1 MKDIRVISAKIVL
14 KVGTIAPIRGVLPA
28 CVLAVG
34 EKLDKTTEVF
44 YNDLPV
50 DEFFAQSPTR
60 LIVKIPATA
69 VGKPFVSLR
78 VLSDASVVRRDSE
91 VSLKLNNPLR
101 TVSGMDRLIQ
111 NWIMTFMTTPGSDV
125 FDKSSGGGALAII
138 GRTTDRDGRSASADL
153 TMAIDRTRTELIKKQ
168 TYSNRVPSSEKLL
181 SCELGDVVFDP
192 YSGKLQAR
200 VFLRNMVG
208 DSAEVSLGK

>member
-1 MKDIRVISAKIVL
+1 MKDIRVVSAKISL
-14 KVGTIAPIRGVLPA
+14 KITGMAPIRGVLPA
-28 CVLAVG
+28 SVIAFG
-34 EKLDKTTEVF
+34 ESLDKTSEVF

-50 DEFFAQSPTR
+50 DEFFAQSPSR
-60 LIVKIPATA
+60 LIVKIPTAA
-69 VGKPFVSLR
+69 VGKPFVSIR
-78 VLSDASVVRRDSE
+78 AMSDASLIRRDSE

-111 NWIMTFMTTPGSDV
+111 NWIMTFLTTPGSDV
-125 FDKSSGGGALAII
+125 FDKSAGGGAQTII
-138 GRTTDRDGRSASADL
+138 GRSTDRDGRSASADL
-153 TMAIDRTRTELIKKQ
+153 TMAIDRTRTELVKKQ
-168 TYSNRVPSSEKLL
+168 SASSRVPSSEKLM